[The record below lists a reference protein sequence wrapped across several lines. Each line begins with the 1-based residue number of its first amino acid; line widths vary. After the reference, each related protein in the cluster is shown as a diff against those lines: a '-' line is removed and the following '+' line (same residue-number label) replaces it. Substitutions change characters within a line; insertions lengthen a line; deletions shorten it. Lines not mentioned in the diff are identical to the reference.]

1 MKRKWVYGT
10 LVTAAVVLLA
20 GCGAGQAS
28 VMPNEV
34 PAVQQELGT
43 ASQVPK
49 EPVQVQAQAQPQTQT
64 PVPVQSQVQAQAQT
78 PVYGG
83 YHHGRGM
90 GQHYGGGHHGYQTF
104 AACNQ
109 CYGSGQC
116 PVCDGSGYYHNA
128 VCPNCT
134 GQYGSCGICNGTG
147 RIR

>member
-49 EPVQVQAQAQPQTQT
+49 EPVQV
-64 PVPVQSQVQAQAQT
+64 
-78 PVYGG
+78 
-83 YHHGRGM
+83 
-90 GQHYGGGHHGYQTF
+90 
-104 AACNQ
+104 
-109 CYGSGQC
+109 
-116 PVCDGSGYYHNA
+116 
-128 VCPNCT
+128 
-134 GQYGSCGICNGTG
+134 
-147 RIR
+147 